1 MPRIC
6 GGIPIQFAGTR
17 KTTPRIRG
25 GHPEE
30 EGSLDAPDFRG
41 LMKGRRQR
49 VGPYFFYLRHRLY
62 RPERRTD
69 LGLQG

>member
-30 EGSLDAPDFRG
+30 EGSLDAPGFRG

-49 VGPYFFYLRHRLY
+49 VGPYFFICAIACIALNV
-62 RPERRTD
+62 ERI
-69 LGLQG
+69 